1 MFTQSLRHSK
11 AVPPP
16 FAQGRLMKEVE
27 TYSKLSPSGKGDC
40 RELPQNDC
48 REVPQKTKGSLY
60 IKVTAAK
67 FPKN

>member
-40 RELPQNDC
+40 RE
-48 REVPQKTKGSLY
+48 VPQKLKAPLCKGSSRGAGEGL
-60 IKVTAAK
+60 
-67 FPKN
+67 